1 MWVHGHGEEKV
12 LETGTET
19 LASSSVQP
27 PREAAGS
34 GEACPGASRNLLR
47 GPGAIGT
54 GHTVAANRALA
65 LPSSSSMTLG
75 PRSLASVSVSV
86 KWG

>member
-1 MWVHGHGEEKV
+1 MWVRGHGEEKV

-19 LASSSVQP
+19 LASSSVKP

-34 GEACPGASRNLLR
+34 REDCPGASRHLLR

-65 LPSSSSMTLG
+65 LPKFQLYDLG
-75 PRSLASVSVSV
+75 T
-86 KWG
+86 